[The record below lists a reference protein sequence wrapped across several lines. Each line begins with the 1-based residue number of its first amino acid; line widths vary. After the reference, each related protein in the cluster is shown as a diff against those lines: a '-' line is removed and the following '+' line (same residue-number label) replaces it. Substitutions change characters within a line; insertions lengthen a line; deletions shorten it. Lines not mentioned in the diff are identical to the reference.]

1 MSLAAL
7 ADTSPRSVVD
17 KGSGQLD
24 HAIAHSTEVLL
35 DLQRAD
41 GHFAFDL
48 EADATIPAEY
58 ILVKHF
64 LGERNEPMEN
74 KVAAYLRRTQEEHG
88 GWPMLHGGVLNMSA
102 SVKAYL
108 ALKCVGDPIDAP
120 HMVRARNAILAHGG
134 AAYSNVFTRI
144 TLALFGIVPWTA
156 VPVMPIE
163 MMHAPKWFP
172 IHIYRMSYWA
182 RDTLVPLMVLTT
194 LKPLAAN
201 PNKIH
206 IDELFVVPPGEVR
219 HWPKGP
225 NQVGYWGI
233 FFGTLD
239 NVLRWAE
246 PLFPRTSRAS
256 AIDKAVQFCRERL
269 NGEDGLGAIYPSIAN
284 TVLMFHV
291 LKWPVDHPDVVI
303 ARAALEKL
311 LAVKEDEAFCQ
322 PCLSPVWDTALAAH
336 ALMESGEAQFDQAK
350 RCLEWLEP
358 LQVLDLKGD
367 WAYQKPDVRPG
378 GWAFQYN
385 NAHYPDLDDTAVVV
399 MAMDRAQAKT
409 GERTYDTAIARAKEW
424 VVGLQ
429 SRDGGWAAFDADNTS
444 YYLNY
449 IPFADHGALLDPPTS
464 DVTARVISM
473 LAQLGERPESCEPMR
488 RGIEYLRREQE
499 PEGSWYGRWG
509 INFVYG
515 TWSVLCAFNA
525 AGIGIDDPAVRRAV
539 DWLVRIQNQDGGWGE
554 DDRSYVLHYKAYS
567 PAESTASQTSWAILG
582 LMAVGEV
589 DHPAV
594 ERGIDFLTRTQARD
608 GTWTENIYTGTGF
621 PRVFYLRYHG
631 YAKFFPVWA
640 MSRYRNLKAGNTK
653 TVLYGM

>member
-1 MSLAAL
+1 MSLAAF
-7 ADTSPRSVVD
+7 ADTPVQSPSIAGGV
-17 KGSGQLD
+17 LD
-24 HAIAHSTEVLL
+24 RAIAHSTDNLL
-35 DLQRAD
+35 DLQRED
-41 GHFAFDL
+41 GHFGFDL

-64 LGERNEPMEN
+64 LGERNLPMEH
-74 KVAAYLRRTQEEHG
+74 KVATYLRRTQESHG
-88 GWPMLHGGVLNMSA
+88 GWPMLHDGVVNMSA

-108 ALKCVGDPIDAP
+108 ALKCVGDSIDAP

-144 TLALFGIVPWTA
+144 TLALFGAVPWTA

-163 MMHAPKWFP
+163 LMHAPRWFP
-172 IHIYRMSYWA
+172 INIFRMSYWA

-194 LKPLAAN
+194 LKPLARN
-201 PNKIH
+201 PNGVTL
-206 IDELFVVPPGEVR
+206 DELFVVPPDKVR

-225 NQVGYWGI
+225 NQIGAWGLA
-233 FFGTLD
+233 FGLLD
-239 NVLRWAE
+239 RVLRITE
-246 PLFPRTSRAS
+246 PLFPKSSRKN
-256 AIDKAVQFCRERL
+256 AIDKAVAFCRERL
-269 NGEDGLGAIYPSIAN
+269 NGVDGLGAIYPSIAN
-284 TVLMFHV
+284 TVLMFAV
-291 LKWPVDHPDVVI
+291 LGWPKDHPDVVI

-322 PCLSPVWDTALAAH
+322 PCLSPVWDTALSAH
-336 ALMESGEAQFDQAK
+336 ALMESGEEQFGHAV
-350 RCLEWLEP
+350 RCLEWLAP
-358 LQVLDLKGD
+358 LQVLDVKGD

-385 NAHYPDLDDTAVVV
+385 NAYYPDLDDTAVVV

-409 GERTYDTAIARAKEW
+409 GERTYDEAIARAKEW
-424 VVGLQ
+424 VLGLQ
-429 SRDGGWAAFDADNTS
+429 SRNGGWAAFDADNTS

-473 LAQLGERPESCEPMR
+473 LAQLGDTAETSEAMR
-488 RGIEYLRREQE
+488 RGIRYLRDEQE

-525 AGIGIDDPAVRRAV
+525 AGIGVDDPAVRRAV
-539 DWLVRIQNQDGGWGE
+539 DWLVRIQNPDGGWGE
-554 DDRSYVLHYKAYS
+554 DDRSYVLHYKGYS
-567 PAESTASQTSWAILG
+567 PARSTASQTSWALLG

-594 ERGIDFLTRTQARD
+594 ARGINFLTRTQDAD
-608 GTWTENIYTGTGF
+608 GGWTENIYTGTGF

-640 MSRYRNLKAGNTK
+640 MSRFRNLKAGNTR
-653 TVLYGM
+653 TVMVGM